1 MQIRAGAAV
10 FSMLRLYGRPSGLPP
25 HCDKQAC
32 AKAIVHTNRHGSRQ
46 MSDDHG
52 GMMINTTGP
61 AMRNPQCRPVDQSTL
76 DSL

>member
-1 MQIRAGAAV
+1 MQIRAGAVV

-32 AKAIVHTNRHGSRQ
+32 VKAIVHTNRTEPNSV
-46 MSDDHG
+46 SDDHG
-52 GMMINTTGP
+52 GMMINITRP
-61 AMRNPQCRPVDQSTL
+61 AMRNSQCRPVDQSTL